1 MSRTSPAST
10 LGRRGATS
18 TPRSTTATGG
28 RACLGPS
35 RASSRW
41 LRSRSD
47 AADDAERSPHVG
59 AVLRWPDAPAGER
72 RRCGLGPGGR
82 DGQASPAA
90 HARAERARPSAR
102 ARSPLLE
109 RDRRARGPGGRHPR
123 RRRDLRLAGDER
135 RLAYAHPLSPAH
147 GPLGPGRLPPPVFGA
162 GTTTSRSI
170 RSLWASTNHSIW
182 SSPLVALT
190 PARVPTTTQTNLCTM
205 VRLRDRDPAPEAVT
219 YVRLVS
225 ISPCTPP
232 LVCRTTDSA
241 SFLSRTVLGSRT
253 PRAVIT
259 ESGSS
264 TGWSVDSRRRPI
276 AAS

>member
-1 MSRTSPAST
+1 
-10 LGRRGATS
+10 S

-47 AADDAERSPHVG
+47 AAHDAERSADVG
-59 AVLRWPDAPAGER
+59 AVLRWPDPPAGER
-72 RRCGLGPGGR
+72 RRCRLGPGGR

-90 HARAERARPSAR
+90 HARVERARRSAR
-102 ARSPLLE
+102 ARAPLLE
-109 RDRRARGPGGRHPR
+109 RRRRTRGPEGRHPR

-135 RLAYAHPLSPAH
+135 RLTYSQVIRRPGRPDCPLSHAH
-147 GPLGPGRLPPPVFGA
+147 GPLGAGRPPPPVFGP
-162 GTTTSRSI
+162 GTTSSRSI

-182 SSPLVALT
+182 SSPLVVLT

-205 VRLRDRDPAPEAVT
+205 VTLRDRDPAPEAVA

-253 PRAVIT
+253 P
-259 ESGSS
+259 
-264 TGWSVDSRRRPI
+264 
-276 AAS
+276 